1 MAKPLLDSLLSTQS
15 LADQLSA
22 QDLVVLD
29 ATRHLP
35 AANRNAADEFAA
47 AHIPGACFFDLA
59 ALVDETSD
67 VPQAYPR
74 PDQLA
79 DMLAKCGVSAGS
91 RIVVYDDSAV
101 KTSARAWW
109 LLRAHGVDNVAIL
122 DGGLAKWRAEGHPL
136 ESGQPTIAR
145 AEPMALRPTNR
156 MRGKAEMLDNIASKN
171 EQVLDARD
179 AGRFSGSHVDT
190 VHNMPSGHIP
200 GSCNL
205 PFPTLFDEDGT
216 YKDPEGL
223 SAIIAASGIT
233 ADKPIATT
241 CGSGITACTLLF
253 ALHLTGRDDTAL
265 YDGSWLEWG
274 NDPSA
279 PKAVSAAEDSNNGG

>member
-1 MAKPLLDSLLSTQS
+1 LLDSLLSTQS

-122 DGGLAKWRAEGHPL
+122 DGGL
-136 ESGQPTIAR
+136 
-145 AEPMALRPTNR
+145 ALRPTNR